1 MIPKDPAMLV
11 SWLNMRMRDSGDSLD
26 EVCAVNGL
34 DMEDTLDMLR
44 NAGFVY
50 DAQSGRFR

>member
-26 EVCAVNGL
+26 EVCAVNCI
-34 DMEDTLDMLR
+34 DMEETVDMLR

-50 DAQSGRFR
+50 DAQANKFR

>member
-34 DMEDTLDMLR
+34 DMEETLDMLR

-50 DAQSGRFR
+50 DAQNGRFR

>member
-26 EVCAVNGL
+26 EVCAVNGI
-34 DMEDTLDMLR
+34 DMEETLDMLR
-44 NAGFVY
+44 NAGFIY
-50 DAQSGRFR
+50 DSQNGRFR

>member
-26 EVCAVNGL
+26 EVCAVNCI
-34 DMEDTLDMLR
+34 DMEETVDMLR
-44 NAGFVY
+44 EAGFVY
-50 DAQSGRFR
+50 DAQNGRFR